1 MIAHKF
7 NVAPHRCIQHAA
19 LTGDAGGGSS
29 LTKGVSQ
36 GVSQG
41 AYNVRVGM
49 RPSECR
55 LKNSW
60 LFT

>member
-29 LTKGVSQ
+29 LT
-36 GVSQG
+36 
-41 AYNVRVGM
+41 NV
-49 RPSECR
+49 
-55 LKNSW
+55 K
-60 LFT
+60 